1 MGDRDDWIGEIT
13 ELPFSKG
20 GSVIF
25 VLRKG
30 CKLKQLLR
38 TSLLF
43 LFIPFLTCPSYAE
56 EPFDFVDSLIRSLST
71 CYIAESHLKTKNND
85 TSNEV
90 DSLMITMK
98 DLFVFN
104 KELESARLPIQPYI
118 ESKNEI
124 MKTVSQTYD
133 VIYLSAMMNNKKI
146 ISLIEQMMNSKE
158 QISQQG
164 TFSKNFIEI
173 MAENE
178 DSWRQ
183 LVKVTAF
190 STYSLVDRNRLIDG
204 KMAYLRINS
213 KERKML
219 IKNIENSFGDEVKGG
234 IKTGQFPIVASA
246 SLLWGFLHKDWKSS
260 DEK

>member
-1 MGDRDDWIGEIT
+1 MKSI
-13 ELPFSKG
+13 
-20 GSVIF
+20 
-25 VLRKG
+25 LR
-30 CKLKQLLR
+30 
-38 TSLLF
+38 SLLF
-43 LFIPFLTCPSYAE
+43 SILFISLLVCPSFAK
-56 EPFDFVDSLIRSLST
+56 EPFDFIDSIINSLST
-71 CYIAESHLKTKNND
+71 CYIAESRLKTKYD
-85 TSNEV
+85 ETSNEV
-90 DSLMITMK
+90 ESLMITMK

-158 QISQQG
+158 PISQHG
-164 TFSKNFIEI
+164 TFSKNFSEI

-213 KERKML
+213 NERKML
-219 IKNIENSFGDEVKGG
+219 IKNIENSFGDEVKNGM
-234 IKTGQFPIVASA
+234 KAGQFPIVASA
-246 SLLWGFLHKDWKSS
+246 SLLYGFLNKDWKSS
-260 DEK
+260 DVR